1 MAHTGSNVI
10 PVTAQRAPYTK
21 RAKNVHGWG
30 GVAYFVWDACILICP
45 VGSQTTQLGP
55 NGMVDSEE
63 ERIATKIT
71 RRDRARKPD
80 KAVTHK

>member
-1 MAHTGSNVI
+1 MI
-10 PVTAQRAPYTK
+10 PASPILKVYGEHLGFGERLLYMGRMITFQYPPNGR
-21 RAKNVHGWG
+21 
-30 GVAYFVWDACILICP
+30 CIPSALKM
-45 VGSQTTQLGP
+45 TQLGP